1 MIRVLVLDP
10 HPLIHA
16 GFEQIIAPF
25 RHFHL
30 LPPKYKYKQLEAVLQ
45 KEVVDLLIMELDLLE
60 ASPVDI
66 IAKVTVAHPRTK
78 IIVFTHHS
86 VKVFANSIL
95 KAGALGYLSKRTP
108 SKLLLEAMLYVY
120 NKGEN
125 IVSKHDNELDYNIDI
140 KRPRN
145 NYGKLSPREI
155 QILKHL
161 IDGKKNVVIANELRL
176 SQKTINTYK
185 TRIMNKLDTKNFYEL
200 YSQTKLHLPL

>member
-1 MIRVLVLDP
+1 
-10 HPLIHA
+10 
-16 GFEQIIAPF
+16 
-25 RHFHL
+25 
-30 LPPKYKYKQLEAVLQ
+30 
-45 KEVVDLLIMELDLLE
+45 MELDLLE

-185 TRIMNKLDTKNFYEL
+185 TRIINKLGTKNFYEL